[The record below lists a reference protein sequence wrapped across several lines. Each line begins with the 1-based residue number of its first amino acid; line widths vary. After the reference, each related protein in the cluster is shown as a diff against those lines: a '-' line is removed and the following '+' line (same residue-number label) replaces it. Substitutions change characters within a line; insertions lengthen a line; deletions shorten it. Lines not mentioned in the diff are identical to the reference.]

1 MKVKRRNL
9 SINVDDIKSFY
20 RNNNQLM
27 RVLKMNEKSHY
38 IGSQSDLRIDLS
50 KKLHKINTEF
60 NFQKEKEL
68 RMLHE
73 DNKKFLTEYKTANK
87 FVKKKTSKETFK
99 GLIKM
104 YVKKGYKIPDLSV
117 KHNLFNLCPLIE
129 ENNEKIIQGFK
140 KDKKLST
147 KTMNYLRKLNVLVK
161 QHMHLDNDEDERY
174 SKYNRNSQNDIK
186 APTIPRIEIEEEN
199 EEKLKENISLLLNM
213 INNKV
218 IDKIDGLYTDKQ
230 CISRKS
236 TNRRS
241 SIQNNDHFD
250 FLSLKSH
257 SIINTNKTPGRRISN
272 FFLCASPNVLKSRN
286 SNKNFFV
293 KTPSSSRRES
303 FRSPSGQFGST
314 LSTNFR
320 STKNS
325 NFYSNFNNGLCLS
338 LESKYLKI
346 EDLVQ
351 YAYEKA
357 NNNDFISLQNA
368 LKVILKKFKGCSDN
382 EIEDILIDSKE
393 NLDSDKVLKSID
405 KTKKIILNNDI
416 DRKTKTI
423 YLNSQKL
430 KRIKPLLKEM
440 EDADIKIKKMDKKL
454 IQGLVP
460 K

>member
-9 SINVDDIKSFY
+9 SINIDDIKSFY

-68 RMLHE
+68 RKLHE
-73 DNKKFLTEYKTANK
+73 DNNKFLTEYKTANK

-140 KDKKLST
+140 KDKKLSA

-186 APTIPRIEIEEEN
+186 VPTIPRIEIEEEN

>member
-68 RMLHE
+68 RKLHE
-73 DNKKFLTEYKTANK
+73 DNNKFLTEYKTANK

>member
-1 MKVKRRNL
+1 MKVKRRIL

-60 NFQKEKEL
+60 NFQKGKEL
-68 RMLHE
+68 RKLHE
-73 DNKKFLTEYKTANK
+73 DNEKFLTEYRTANK

-104 YVKKGYKIPDLSV
+104 YAKKGYKIPDLSV

-129 ENNEKIIQGFK
+129 ENSEKIIQGFK

-147 KTMNYLRKLNVLVK
+147 KTMNYLRKLNVIVK
-161 QHMHLDNDEDERY
+161 QHMHLDNDEDEIY

-186 APTIPRIEIEEEN
+186 AATMQRIEIEEEN

-236 TNRRS
+236 TNRQN

-257 SIINTNKTPGRRISN
+257 SIINNKTPGRRISN

-286 SNKNFFV
+286 SNKNF
-293 KTPSSSRRES
+293 
-303 FRSPSGQFGST
+303 
-314 LSTNFR
+314 
-320 STKNS
+320 
-325 NFYSNFNNGLCLS
+325 
-338 LESKYLKI
+338 
-346 EDLVQ
+346 
-351 YAYEKA
+351 
-357 NNNDFISLQNA
+357 
-368 LKVILKKFKGCSDN
+368 
-382 EIEDILIDSKE
+382 
-393 NLDSDKVLKSID
+393 
-405 KTKKIILNNDI
+405 
-416 DRKTKTI
+416 
-423 YLNSQKL
+423 
-430 KRIKPLLKEM
+430 
-440 EDADIKIKKMDKKL
+440 L
-454 IQGLVP
+454 IQ
-460 K
+460 

>member
-1 MKVKRRNL
+1 MKVKRRIL

-60 NFQKEKEL
+60 NFQKGKEL
-68 RMLHE
+68 RKLHE
-73 DNKKFLTEYKTANK
+73 DNEKFLTEYRTANK

-104 YVKKGYKIPDLSV
+104 YAKKGYKIPDLAV

-129 ENNEKIIQGFK
+129 ENSEKIIQGFK

-147 KTMNYLRKLNVLVK
+147 KTMNYLRKLNVIVK

-186 APTIPRIEIEEEN
+186 AATMQRIEIEEEN

-236 TNRRS
+236 TNRQN

-257 SIINTNKTPGRRISN
+257 SIINNKTPGRRISN

-303 FRSPSGQFGST
+303 FRSPFGKFGST
-314 LSTNFR
+314 VSTNFR

-338 LESKYLKI
+338 LESKYSKI

-351 YAYEKA
+351 YAYDKA
-357 NNNDFISLQNA
+357 INNDFFSLQNA
-368 LKVILKKFKGCSDN
+368 LKVILKKFKNCTDT
-382 EIEDILIDSKE
+382 EIEDILIDSKD

-405 KTKKIILNNDI
+405 KTKKIVNNDI

-423 YLNSQKL
+423 YLNSQML
-430 KRIKPLLKEM
+430 NRIKPLLKEM
-440 EDADIKIKKMDKKL
+440 EDADMKIKKMDKKL
-454 IQGLVP
+454 IQGLVT

>member
-117 KHNLFNLCPLIE
+117 KHNLFTLCPLIE

-440 EDADIKIKKMDKKL
+440 EDADMKIKKMDKKL

>member
-68 RMLHE
+68 RKLHE
-73 DNKKFLTEYKTANK
+73 DNNKFLTEYKTANK

-140 KDKKLST
+140 KDKKLSA

-405 KTKKIILNNDI
+405 KTKKIILNTDI

-440 EDADIKIKKMDKKL
+440 EDADMQIKKMDKKL